1 MLAELKERARLL
13 RARLE
18 HIPDAELLP
27 SAKDA
32 MIEQLSIME
41 QMIEV
46 LDGIERRFR
55 GENFNESEA

>member
-18 HIPDAELLP
+18 YIPDAELLP